1 MFGVPFG
8 PEIDIWSLGC
18 IVAELYIGKPLF
30 LGGNRT
36 KVLQEVTSI
45 LGPIP
50 RSPFHTGKYF
60 EDLSQFIGHH
70 KSEDNHLK
78 CVSNVMLKLHNSRN
92 FSFARFLV
100 GLLKYKPDAGSC
112 ADISFPTEYN
122 FKPYVDEEVK
132 RQHFS
137 GTELLKKGTTVTA
150 SSSKHFQ
157 SKQENAT
164 SLRTGNLHCS
174 QREKVTI
181 NEKSRQEDQLLLE
194 NFSYAM
200 EGPLATGYPK
210 SIHQQN
216 ETCAVFKGNTCT
228 DDIEEERKQVSD
240 RLMSTLLTPTNLSL
254 GKFSE
259 KKKKS
264 VMRRIICQQELILL
278 VLLMSSKDLRRD
290 SCTTKAPVLSAKVM
304 FLTTLM

>member
-1 MFGVPFG
+1 M
-8 PEIDIWSLGC
+8 
-18 IVAELYIGKPLF
+18 LF
-30 LGGNRT
+30 L
-36 KVLQEVTSI
+36 
-45 LGPIP
+45 
-50 RSPFHTGKYF
+50 
-60 EDLSQFIGHH
+60 
-70 KSEDNHLK
+70 
-78 CVSNVMLKLHNSRN
+78 
-92 FSFARFLV
+92 
-100 GLLKYKPDAGSC
+100 DAGSC
-112 ADISFPTEYN
+112 ADILFPTEYN

-150 SSSKHFQ
+150 SSPKHFQ

-181 NEKSRQEDQLLLE
+181 NEKSRREDQLLLE

-210 SIHQQN
+210 STHQQN

-228 DDIEEERKQVSD
+228 DDKQVSD

-254 GKFSE
+254 GKISAIKVKYNE
-259 KKKKS
+259 K
-264 VMRRIICQQELILL
+264 
-278 VLLMSSKDLRRD
+278 DY
-290 SCTTKAPVLSAKVM
+290 LSAGTNITCSDNEFERPSARLVNNKSSCSKRKSDVFKDTYLEDGSRKSLM
-304 FLTTLM
+304 NFLHMGSRTLEARTYLSITTDLIFL